1 MKITRTLLAVFS
13 VVCIATPIAAQRATD
28 GTPVN
33 PQLLAFHERF
43 TTPTLK
49 KLSNSVYGA
58 FAFEYSNFTFIEGD
72 DGVIVV
78 DTGWYRGGMTRALA
92 EFRKISRKPVVALMY
107 THSHVDHT
115 GASEVLLAEA
125 GASPL
130 AVYAPRN
137 WQHYHKYSLSPLRPM
152 VIRRAF
158 GQMGMM
164 LPKGKNGTI
173 GVGIGPNPG
182 MDGEPGLVLPTVEV
196 GERTAITI
204 AGIKFE
210 LIPTAGDIP
219 EHMMVWL
226 PEERILM
233 SGDLLGGT
241 FPYVES
247 ARYEPDR
254 DPAAMVASLDLALSL
269 EPESVVPGHGRLL
282 IGASDVS
289 ENLTLNRDL
298 IQYLVDQVDRFVI
311 KGWNADQLVDS
322 FTLPSVFADHPDLQP
337 HYHRIEW
344 MLRGMFMKRAGWN
357 GDIVDLVGLGER
369 RESARLIELMGGNEP
384 VLEAVREALVEGE
397 TRWAAGLADKVLQV
411 DPENEQAQQLFMS
424 ALQEIAA
431 QTDSANE
438 RNYVLTELA
447 ERSGN
452 LDWEPIIAAVRAR
465 DAPNLPS
472 LHLLEEMRSR
482 VNPDKAERVSSE
494 PVALLLAVDGE
505 PGMYKITMRH
515 SILIVYEDETGAK
528 PNLRLSRD
536 TLNRLYVGKLKWPEA
551 ITSGLV
557 SCSTACDMAEAV
569 FSTIE

>member
-1 MKITRTLLAVFS
+1 
-13 VVCIATPIAAQRATD
+13 
-28 GTPVN
+28 
-33 PQLLAFHERF
+33 
-43 TTPTLK
+43 
-49 KLSNSVYGA
+49 
-58 FAFEYSNFTFIEGD
+58 
-72 DGVIVV
+72 
-78 DTGWYRGGMTRALA
+78 
-92 EFRKISRKPVVALMY
+92 
-107 THSHVDHT
+107 
-115 GASEVLLAEA
+115 
-125 GASPL
+125 
-130 AVYAPRN
+130 
-137 WQHYHKYSLSPLRPM
+137 
-152 VIRRAF
+152 
-158 GQMGMM
+158 
-164 LPKGKNGTI
+164 
-173 GVGIGPNPG
+173 

-411 DPENEQAQQLFMS
+411 EPENEQAQQLFMS

-505 PGMYKITMRH
+505 PGMYRITMRH

-528 PNLRLSRD
+528 PILRLSRD
-536 TLNRLYVGKLKWPEA
+536 TLNRLYVGKLKWQEA

-569 FSTIE
+569 LSAIE